1 MPDQAINNKQYK
13 YILIALLLV
22 TGFIIFKQMRPY
34 LGGFLG
40 AFTIYI
46 ILRGQLKYLVEKK
59 KWNKGLAAT
68 ALMFE
73 ALLLF
78 LLPLTGIAILVVNK
92 LSGIS
97 IDLDAMKLGVTNFLT
112 KIETRF
118 GFDIGNLDFLSFLPK
133 LGTDLVQIL
142 AANSYSFI
150 INFVVILFVLYFMLY
165 SYREFENMIRE
176 VLPFNTKNKKVFI
189 QETRAIIQANAIG
202 IPLLAIIQ
210 GIIAYFGYLI
220 FGVDSPIMYAI
231 LTAFA
236 SILPLVGTAIVYIPL
251 SIGFF
256 INDEYGAAI
265 GLTLYGVLIIGS
277 IDNVVRFILQKQLAD
292 IHPLITVFGV
302 LLGIPLF
309 GFWGVVFGPLILSL
323 FMLFFD
329 MYRYDYVPGSTV
341 KLHPDKEK
349 EKLDFQ
355 KIRNDIK
362 QHRSLKKVVD
372 NDEKKD
378 ENKDLQK

>member
-1 MPDQAINNKQYK
+1 M
-13 YILIALLLV
+13 
-22 TGFIIFKQMRPY
+22 
-34 LGGFLG
+34 
-40 AFTIYI
+40 
-46 ILRGQLKYLVEKK
+46 
-59 KWNKGLAAT
+59 
-68 ALMFE
+68 
-73 ALLLF
+73 
-78 LLPLTGIAILVVNK
+78 
-92 LSGIS
+92 
-97 IDLDAMKLGVTNFLT
+97 
-112 KIETRF
+112 
-118 GFDIGNLDFLSFLPK
+118 
-133 LGTDLVQIL
+133 
-142 AANSYSFI
+142 
-150 INFVVILFVLYFMLY
+150 
-165 SYREFENMIRE
+165 
-176 VLPFNTKNKKVFI
+176 
-189 QETRAIIQANAIG
+189 
-202 IPLLAIIQ
+202 
-210 GIIAYFGYLI
+210 
-220 FGVDSPIMYAI
+220 
-231 LTAFA
+231 
-236 SILPLVGTAIVYIPL
+236 
-251 SIGFF
+251 
-256 INDEYGAAI
+256 
-265 GLTLYGVLIIGS
+265 LIIGS